1 MEFDLPDLSSL
12 DPDELRILL
21 SQLSALYSDIE
32 AQEPED
38 EDSEEYESWL
48 DDLEEVE
55 DLMDEIEEKLEN

>member
-1 MEFDLPDLSSL
+1 MEFDLTDLPDLSSL

-38 EDSEEYESWL
+38 ESFSASRP
-48 DDLEEVE
+48 
-55 DLMDEIEEKLEN
+55 